1 METTATRRIA
11 ERFARLPTEQRRVVY
26 QGIRSKGLTLDQFPI
41 LTRED
46 PASDR
51 CPVSYAQ
58 LRQWFLWQL
67 DPQSTA
73 YHISDAIE
81 LTGALD
87 VDAVRAS
94 FEALVKRHESLRT
107 GFRADAD
114 GSAEQVIREDGELD
128 FSLLDLSQEHIDA
141 RQAMAREAARR
152 IGGTPFDLTQGP
164 LLRVGLIRLAADV
177 HVLVL
182 VMHHIV
188 SDGWSL
194 QIMVDEFVAHYRAR
208 VRGEAVALQPL
219 PVQYADYAVW
229 QRHWLEAGEQER
241 QLAYWKTQLGGTQPV
256 LQLPLDHARQPDAR
270 YSEAVHRIE
279 LPAQLVQALNR
290 RVQGQGATL
299 FMALL
304 SAFQA
309 LLARHSGQED
319 IRVGVPIAN
328 RQRVETESVI
338 GFFVNTQVLRGVVDP
353 RASLLQLLAQTREAA
368 LGAQMHQDLPFE
380 QLVEALQPE
389 RIPGIHPLFQVMFN
403 HQRSDFSE
411 LKGLPGLA
419 LEPYG
424 LGAQAAQFELMLVTS
439 ESPDG
444 RLHAKFSYARE
455 LFDASTIERVAGH
468 YLAVLQ
474 ALADHPEQAVGE
486 VALLSEAERAQL
498 AAWGA
503 NAQSFPDATPVHRL
517 IERQAAAHPEAVA
530 LVFGDETL
538 SYGEL
543 NARAN
548 RLAHHLIALGVKPET
563 KVGIAVERSMETVVG
578 LLGILKAGGAY
589 VPMDPEYPAE
599 RLAYMVQDSGVALLL
614 TQSHLQPQLPGAEGL
629 RVLALDTLVLD
640 AQPAG
645 DPQVTLHGE
654 NLAYVIYTSGS
665 TGRPKGA
672 QMCHRNVTRLLDATD
687 HWFHFGRHDTWTLFH
702 SYAFDFSVWEIFGAL
717 CTGGK
722 LVIVP
727 FWVSRSPEDFLQLLR
742 AQKVTVLNQTPS
754 AFGQL
759 ASLPQAYRERLAL
772 RVVIFGG
779 EALDPQ
785 RLRQWIEHHG
795 DQSPQ
800 MVNMYGI
807 TETTVHVTYRRITA
821 ADLGRQRSPV
831 GLAIPDLGLRVL
843 DAHLNMVPVG
853 VAGELHVSGAGLAR
867 GYLNRAGLTSERFV
881 AGPGGERLYRTGDL
895 VHWNPQGQLEYLGR
909 IDHQV
914 KVRGFRIELGEIEA
928 QLLAQPEVREATV
941 VADEGPA
948 GTRLVGY
955 VSAHA
960 GHAIDVAQLKAQLG
974 QALPDY
980 MVPAAIVV
988 LQGLPLNTNGKV
1000 DRKALPA
1007 AEFTSERAYEA
1018 PEGDAE
1024 EKLAAIWAEVLGVAR
1039 VGRQDNFFELGGHS
1053 LLALRLLE
1061 RMRAQG
1067 WSAQVR
1073 TLFQQPQL
1081 GAFAQAL
1088 AQEPVRHAAVI
1099 PPNGIPADCR
1109 AIQPEMLT
1117 LVALDARQ
1125 IARIEAAVPGG
1136 AANIQDIYPLVP
1148 MQEGMLFHHM
1158 LQTEGDAYITLNS
1171 LSFDSRERL
1180 EHFVASFNE
1189 VIARHDIL
1197 RTAVMWEEL
1206 PEPVQVVHRK
1216 AELELQWLADAAPGG
1231 ASASARL
1238 AAHVDPAR
1246 YRIDV
1251 RKAPMLRAI
1260 AAHDVDTGR
1269 WLLQLANHHLVVD
1282 HTTLELA
1289 VEEIALIQQGRRSAL
1304 STPVPFRRFV
1314 GQARLDVGQA
1324 EHKAFFSQMLADVEE
1339 PTAPFG
1345 LLDVQ
1350 GDGTRVREA
1359 SLALDARL
1367 ALQVR
1372 RQAQRHGV
1380 SAAALF
1386 HLAWAL
1392 VLGKT
1397 TGRDDVVFGTVLFG
1411 RMQGGANADRA
1422 LGMFINTLPV
1432 RVRLGTQGVLSCVR
1446 QTHAALS
1453 ELMHHEYASLS
1464 LAQRASGLPERMPLF
1479 TALLNYR
1486 YGAQQGKAEEK
1497 GPLWEGMEILGSR
1510 ERTNYPIEMSVDD
1523 LGEGFGLAAQ
1533 IHEAVDAGRV
1543 CGLMIAAVEAIVQG
1557 LSSQPDRLVCEL
1569 EVMAAGERRQL
1580 AAWGENAVRYAQDV
1594 PVHRLI
1600 ERQAARRPHAI
1611 ALVSIGE
1618 TLSYSELNAR
1628 ANRLAHHL
1636 ITLGVK
1642 PETKV
1647 GIAVERSTDMVVGVL
1662 AILKAGGAYVPLDPE
1677 YPVDRLAYMVADS
1690 GIGLL
1695 LTQSHLRA
1703 LVPGTEALQVLAL
1716 DALDTGSQPDADPQ
1730 VALGGDNLAYV
1741 IYTSGSTG
1749 KPKGVMVRH
1758 LSLGHFMLSMKD
1770 APGMTED
1777 DVLVAVTSLSFDIA
1791 ALELYLPLLSGARL
1805 VLASREVV
1813 RDGNALGK
1821 LVDDCGATVLQ
1832 STPAG
1837 WRLLRAAGWNGG
1849 RAANFKGL
1857 CGGEALQ
1864 ADLAEDL
1871 QAIGVELWN
1880 MYGPTE
1886 TTIWSTAA
1894 EVRGAPRIGGPIAA
1908 TQLHVLDG
1916 SLNAAPVGVPG
1927 ELFLGG
1933 IGLARGYFQ
1942 RAGLTS
1948 ERFIA
1953 AQDGQRLYRTGD
1965 LVRWSAEGQ
1974 LEYLGR
1980 IDHQVKVRG
1989 FRIELGE
1996 IEAQLLAQP
2005 EVREAV
2011 VVAREGAS
2019 GASLVGYIALQAGQQ
2034 ATQPATL
2041 HDRLAVVLPDYMV
2054 PAAIVVLDRL
2064 PLNGNGKVDRKALPQ
2079 AEFAS
2084 AQAYEAPEGEV
2095 EETLAAIWAEVLG
2108 VARVGR
2114 HDDFFELGGHSLLA
2128 AQLAS
2133 RARVD
2138 GGFDLPLR
2146 KIFEHPVL
2154 RNLANVARQSMHGTV
2169 LSRREPALQPV
2180 ARTAEMKL
2188 SPAQQRLWLVNRL
2201 SDASAGKHSAYN
2213 ISAALRLSGALDI
2226 DLVRATLD
2234 AIVQRHEVLRTWF
2247 PENDDGDPVA
2257 RIAPNA
2263 GLVVPLMDLSHLAGE
2278 FQAAAMHDALAAHA
2292 GTAFE
2297 LTTRP
2302 AFAAAI
2308 LRLQPE
2314 EHVLLLCVHHI
2325 VFDGWSE
2332 AVFIQDFMALYAA
2345 LREGRKSPL
2354 APLAIQYADYADWH
2368 HRKLVQNFAQDAAF
2382 WRGYLDAAP
2391 AVSTLRPDHARPP
2404 VASVAGDRV
2413 GIDVG
2418 HELAQ
2423 ALHGLAR
2430 EQKTSLYVLLL
2441 SAFLLV
2447 LHRQAAADDLVVGT
2461 DVAGRDHPALEDLI
2475 GFFVSVVPLR
2485 SRLAPALPFT
2495 QWLSRVKEST
2505 LSAFEH
2511 QDMPFDQIVE
2521 LAGAPRS
2528 RQYNPLVQVLFVMQN
2543 MPGQRFEIPGVAI
2556 EPIAKPETTSK
2567 FDLAVFVS
2575 ENESGLRAEWTFAS
2589 SLYLRETIERAS
2601 AAWRDL
2607 LQQIVAA
2614 PDGVL
2619 ESFAI
2624 QSNPERKT
2632 MSSISP
2638 VPGKLQKL
2646 KKFADKDRGVQGA
2659 PRSPVRTSF
2668 LSDQRAFPLVI
2679 EATSSDID
2687 AVSWARE
2694 QRDYIEAS
2702 LRKHG
2707 GILLRNFGLRT
2718 PQEFE
2723 AFAEVIEPELY
2734 GGYGDLPKKEGGRNT
2749 YRSTPYPERQMIL
2762 YHNESSHLDRWPR
2775 KQWFFCELPSPVG
2788 GATPIVDC
2796 REMLRRLPAE
2806 MVAEFERKELM
2817 YVRTFLPRFDVS
2829 WQDFFKTGSKAEVEA
2844 RLALAG
2850 TAWRWLDDDTLQTRN
2865 RCPAVIT
2872 HPVTGDRVFF
2882 NQIQLHHVSCLEAD
2896 VREDLLAL
2904 AGGLDSMPRHVT
2916 YGDGTPI
2923 DDQTMAVVGR
2933 AYEDCAVRFDW
2944 RQGDVVM
2951 LDNML
2956 AAHARDPYEGPRK
2969 IVVAM
2974 GAMCDRAAL
2983 AQAPGADAKASGPVG
2998 QPVAS
3003 EG

>member
-11 ERFARLPTEQRRVVY
+11 ERFSRLSTEQRRVVY
-26 QGIRSKGLTLDQFPI
+26 EGIRSKGLTLDQFPI
-41 LTRED
+41 LPRED
-46 PASDR
+46 AAQDR
-51 CPVSYAQ
+51 CHVSYAQ
-58 LRQWFLWQL
+58 QRQWFLWQL

-73 YHISDAIE
+73 YHISDALK

-87 VDAVRAS
+87 VDAVRTS
-94 FEALVKRHESLRT
+94 FKALVARHESLRT
-107 GFRADAD
+107 VFRADAD
-114 GSAEQVIREDGELD
+114 GLAEQVIREDGELD
-128 FSLLDLSQEHIDA
+128 FSLLDLSLTDADA
-141 RQAMAREAARR
+141 REAMAREAAHR
-152 IGGTPFDLTQGP
+152 IGNTPFDLTQGP
-164 LLRVGLIRLAADV
+164 LLRVALIRLAPEA

-188 SDGWSL
+188 SDGGSL
-194 QIMVDEFVAHYRAR
+194 QIIVDEFVAQYRAC
-208 VRGEAVALQPL
+208 VQHEAAALQAMPI
-219 PVQYADYAVW
+219 QYADYAVW

-241 QLAYWKTQLGGTQPV
+241 QLAYWKAQLGATQPV
-256 LQLPLDHARQPDAR
+256 LQLPLDRARRPDAR
-270 YSEAVHRIE
+270 YGAAAHRVE
-279 LPAQLVQALNR
+279 LPVSLVQGLQKRAR
-290 RVQGQGATL
+290 SQGGTV
-299 FMALL
+299 FMV
-304 SAFQA
+304 
-309 LLARHSGQED
+309 LLAGFQVLLGRYSGQQD

-328 RQRVETESVI
+328 RHRVETEGVV
-338 GFFVNTQVLRGVVDP
+338 GFFVNTQVLRAVVDN
-353 RASLLQLLAQTREAA
+353 RTSLLQVLAQTHEAA

-389 RIPGIHPLFQVMFN
+389 RIPGIQPLFQVLFN
-403 HQRSDFSE
+403 HQRADFS
-411 LKGLPGLA
+411 GLEGLTGLA
-419 LEPYG
+419 LEPYD
-424 LGAQAAQFELMLVTS
+424 LGAQAAQFELMLVTD

-444 RLHAKFSYARE
+444 RLHAKFSYAAE
-455 LFDASTIERVAGH
+455 LFDASTIERMAGH

-486 VALLSEAERAQL
+486 VTLLSEAERAQL

-503 NAQSFPDATPVHRL
+503 DSQSFPDATPVHRL
-517 IERQAAAHPEAVA
+517 IERQAAQQPEAAA
-530 LVFGDETL
+530 LVFGDEML

-548 RLAHHLIALGVKPET
+548 RLAHHLIALGVKAET
-563 KVGIAVERSMETVVG
+563 KVGIAVERSMEMVVG

-599 RLAYMVQDSGVALLL
+599 RLAYMAQDSGVALLL
-614 TQSHLQPQLPGAEGL
+614 TQSHLQSQVPRAEGL
-629 RVLALDTLVLD
+629 RVLALDTLDLD
-640 AQPAG
+640 AQPAS
-645 DPQVTLHGE
+645 DPQVALHGE

-672 QMCHRNVTRLLDATD
+672 QMSHRNVTRLLGATD
-687 HWFHFGRHDTWTLFH
+687 AWFRFGRQDTWTLFH

-742 AQKVTVLNQTPS
+742 TQKVTVLNQTPS

-759 ASLPQAYRERLAL
+759 ISLPQAYEAGQERLAL
-772 RVVIFGG
+772 RAVIFGG

-795 DQSPQ
+795 DESPQ
-800 MVNMYGI
+800 LVNMYGI

-843 DAHLNMVPVG
+843 DAHLNPVPVG
-853 VAGELHVSGAGLAR
+853 VAGELHVFGAGLAR
-867 GYLNRAGLTSERFV
+867 GYLHRAGLTSERFV
-881 AGPGGERLYRTGDL
+881 AGADGERLYRTGDL
-895 VHWNPQGQLEYLGR
+895 VRWNNEGQLEYLGR

-928 QLLAQPEVREATV
+928 QLLALPEVREAVV

-948 GTRLVGY
+948 GTRLVGH
-955 VSAHA
+955 VSPHA
-960 GHAIDVAQLKAQLG
+960 GQAIDVAQLKEQLG

-988 LQGLPLNTNGKV
+988 LEGLPLNTNGKV

-1007 AEFTSERAYEA
+1007 AEFTSEQAYEA
-1018 PEGDAE
+1018 PEGEVE
-1024 EKLAAIWAEVLGVAR
+1024 EKLASIWAEVLGVAR
-1039 VGRQDNFFELGGHS
+1039 VGRQDSFFELGGHS

-1067 WSAQVR
+1067 WAAQVR
-1073 TLFQQPQL
+1073 TLFQQPRL

-1088 AQEPVRHAAVI
+1088 AQEPVRREVI
-1099 PPNGIPADCR
+1099 VPPNGIPADCR

-1136 AANIQDIYPLVP
+1136 AVNVQDIYPLVP

-1158 LQTEGDAYITLNS
+1158 LQTEGDAYITLNR
-1171 LSFDSRERL
+1171 LSFESRERL

-1197 RTAVMWEEL
+1197 RTAVMWEDL

-1216 AELELQWLADAAPGG
+1216 ALLELQWLADAGQGDLSVA
-1231 ASASARL
+1231 ARL
-1238 AAHVDPAR
+1238 DAHVDPAR

-1260 AAHDVDTGR
+1260 AAHDTDNGR

-1282 HTTLELA
+1282 HTTLELV
-1289 VEEIALIQQGRRSAL
+1289 VEEIALIQQGRKAEL

-1314 GQARLDVGQA
+1314 GQARLDVSQA
-1324 EHKAFFSQMLADVEE
+1324 EHKAFFSRMLADVEE

-1350 GDGTRVREA
+1350 GDGTRVRET

-1392 VLGKT
+1392 VVSKT

-1432 RVRLGTQGVLSCVR
+1432 RVRLGTQGVQACVR
-1446 QTHAALS
+1446 QTHAALI

-1464 LAQRASGLPERMPLF
+1464 LAQRCSGLPERMPLF

-1486 YGAQQGKAEEK
+1486 YGAQQGKAAQK

-1523 LGEGFGLAAQ
+1523 LGEGFGLVAQ
-1533 IHEAVDAGRV
+1533 IHEAVDPGRV
-1543 CGLMIAAVEAIVQG
+1543 CDLMVAAVEAVVQG
-1557 LSSQPDRLVCEL
+1557 LSLQPDWPVCEL
-1569 EVMAAGERRQL
+1569 GVMSDGEQRQL
-1580 AAWGENAVRYAQDV
+1580 AAWGENAVRYAGDV

-1600 ERQAARRPHAI
+1600 ERQVAAHRDAV
-1611 ALVSIGE
+1611 ALVFGDE
-1618 TLSYSELNAR
+1618 VLSYGELNAR

-1636 ITLGVK
+1636 IALGVK

-1647 GIAVERSTDMVVGVL
+1647 GIAVERSIDMVVGVL
-1662 AILKAGGAYVPLDPE
+1662 AIMKAGGAYVPLDPE

-1690 GIGLL
+1690 GIALL
-1695 LTQSHLRA
+1695 LTQSHLRT
-1703 LVPGTEALQVLAL
+1703 LVPGAEALQVLAL
-1716 DALDTGSQPDADPQ
+1716 DTLDTGGCSDADPQ
-1730 VALGGDNLAYV
+1730 IALGGENLAYV

-1758 LSLGHFMLSMKD
+1758 LSLNHFMLSMKD
-1770 APGMTED
+1770 APGMTQD

-1805 VLASREVV
+1805 VLASRDVV
-1813 RDGNALGK
+1813 RSGSALGK
-1821 LVDDCGATVLQ
+1821 LMDDCGATVLQ

-1837 WRLLRAAGWNGG
+1837 WRLLRATGWNGG
-1849 RAANFKGL
+1849 QLANFKGL

-1864 ADLAEDL
+1864 EDLAEDL
-1871 QAIGVELWN
+1871 RAIGVELWN

-1894 EVRGAPRIGGPIAA
+1894 EVRGRPRIGGPIAA
-1908 TQLHVLDG
+1908 TTLHVLDG
-1916 SLNAAPVGVPG
+1916 FLNPAPVGVPG

-1965 LVRWSAEGQ
+1965 LVRWNAEGQ

-2019 GASLVGYIALQAGQQ
+2019 GASLVAYIALQVGQ
-2034 ATQPATL
+2034 AMEVAML
-2041 HDRLAVVLPDYMV
+2041 RDRLAVVLPDYMV
-2054 PAAIVVLDRL
+2054 PAVIVVLDRL
-2064 PLNGNGKVDRKALPQ
+2064 PLNGNGKVDRKALPE
-2079 AEFAS
+2079 AEFTS
-2084 AQAYEAPEGEV
+2084 DRAYEAPEGEV
-2095 EETLAAIWAEVLG
+2095 EQKLAAIWAEVLG

-2114 HDDFFELGGHSLLA
+2114 HDSFFELGGHSLLA

-2138 GGFDLPLR
+2138 GGFELPLR

-2154 RNLANVARQSMHGTV
+2154 RDLANVARRARHGTP
-2169 LSRREPALQPV
+2169 LSSQASVLQPV
-2180 ARTAEMKL
+2180 ERMADMKL

-2201 SDASAGKHSAYN
+2201 SDGSTGKHSAYN
-2213 ISAALRLSGALDI
+2213 ISAALRLSGALDV

-2234 AIVQRHEVLRTWF
+2234 AIVQRHEVLRTCF

-2257 RIAPNA
+2257 RIAPESE
-2263 GLVVPLMDLSHLAGE
+2263 LVVPLTDISHLSGE
-2278 FQAAAMHDALAAHA
+2278 FRATAMNDALAAHA
-2292 GTAFE
+2292 GTAFD

-2302 AFAAAI
+2302 AFAAAV

-2345 LREGRKSPL
+2345 LREGRGSPL

-2368 HRKLVQNFAQDAAF
+2368 HRKLAQNLAQDTAF
-2382 WRGYLDAAP
+2382 WRDYLDAAP
-2391 AVSTLRPDHARPP
+2391 AVSTLKPDRTRPP
-2404 VASVAGDRV
+2404 VASVAGDTV
-2413 GIDVG
+2413 GIDIG
-2418 HELAQ
+2418 RELAQ
-2423 ALHGLAR
+2423 ALQGLAR

-2447 LHRQAAADDLVVGT
+2447 LHRQAASDDLVVGT

-2485 SRLAPALPFT
+2485 SRLLPALPFA
-2495 QWLSRVKEST
+2495 QWLSTVKEST

-2511 QDMPFDQIVE
+2511 QDVPFDQIVE
-2521 LAGAPRS
+2521 LVGAPRS
-2528 RQYNPLVQVLFVMQN
+2528 RQHNPLVQVLFVMQN
-2543 MPGQRFEIPGVAI
+2543 TPEERFEIPGVVI
-2556 EPIAKPETTSK
+2556 ESIAKPGTTSK

-2589 SLYLRETIERAS
+2589 SLYVRETIERAS

-2607 LQQIVAA
+2607 LQQVVAA
-2614 PDGVL
+2614 PNGVL
-2619 ESFAI
+2619 ESFVI

-2632 MSSISP
+2632 MSSTSP
-2638 VPGKLQKL
+2638 ALGKLQKL
-2646 KKFADKDRGVQGA
+2646 KKFADKDRDVQSA

-2687 AVSWARE
+2687 AVAWARE
-2694 QRDYIEAS
+2694 QRGYIEAS

-2796 REMLRRLPAE
+2796 REMLRHLPAD
-2806 MVAEFERKELM
+2806 MVAEFERKELL
-2817 YVRTFLPRFDVS
+2817 YVRTFVPRFDVS
-2829 WQDFFKTGSKAEVEA
+2829 WQDFFKTDSKAEVEA

-2850 TAWRWLDDDTLQTRN
+2850 IAWRWLDEETLQTRT

-2872 HPVTGDRVFF
+2872 HPVTGERVFF

-2896 VREDLLAL
+2896 VREDLLVM
-2904 AGGLDSMPRHVT
+2904 AGGLDRLPRHVT

-2923 DDQTMAVVGR
+2923 DDETMAIVGR
-2933 AYEDCAVRFDW
+2933 AYEACAVRFDW

-2974 GAMCDRAAL
+2974 GAMFDRAAQQL
-2983 AQAPGADAKASGPVG
+2983 V
-2998 QPVAS
+2998 VS